1 MRALIVHEPNRFS
14 VEDVER
20 PRPGRYELLCRVKAI
35 AICGTDP
42 HIIQGDFG
50 FWPKAFPF
58 IPGHEWTGEVVE
70 LGEGAADLGWETGQ
84 RVAGTSHAGCG
95 FCRLCVEGR
104 YNLCEN
110 FGDERLHRQYGH
122 YTQGAYAD
130 YVVHSVK
137 SVFAVP
143 DELSDEEA
151 AMLDPTSIALHTVK
165 RGAHSPGDTVAV
177 IGAGAMGLLVAECAR
192 ALGAG
197 RVLVVGRGARLEKAA
212 SLGHETIDF
221 TEEDTVVAIRERSGA
236 AAPTSCSSARATPSP
251 SARAS
256 RRCARAAGGGDRHSA
271 GRGQRPAAAA
281 RARRGRGGR
290 RARGRGGDARGD
302 RARGGREDRAA
313 RARDAPLLARG
324 LRGGVPRLHRARGRR
339 AQGDRPPVRGWAL
352 LAALFLGALA
362 LRPQLV
368 GVGPLIPE
376 IDEDLGVSHT
386 VAGLLTTIP
395 VLCMGLFAIPG
406 AYVAARLGTRAA
418 IGACLAGIAVFGLLR
433 AAAPGAPLVLALTF
447 PIGVGM
453 GLAGAL
459 MPVAVKERF
468 AHRPA
473 FASGVYTTG
482 INLGSALSSALAVPI
497 AAAWG
502 GWRAALAVFSACTI
516 LCFAAWL
523 FFTPSVRGERVQT
536 DAPPLPWDRRV
547 VWGLAIVFALQS
559 IVYYGLVAWMPDSF
573 QERGWSDAAAGAL
586 LGVMSVAA
594 LPAGLVVPYLADR
607 GGSRRQWLTLTAGML
622 LVATVG
628 IAACRAAGGYGR
640 PWRGSAS
647 GPRSPCR

>member
-1 MRALIVHEPNRFS
+1 M
-14 VEDVER
+14 
-20 PRPGRYELLCRVKAI
+20 
-35 AICGTDP
+35 
-42 HIIQGDFG
+42 
-50 FWPKAFPF
+50 
-58 IPGHEWTGEVVE
+58 
-70 LGEGAADLGWETGQ
+70 
-84 RVAGTSHAGCG
+84 
-95 FCRLCVEGR
+95 
-104 YNLCEN
+104 
-110 FGDERLHRQYGH
+110 
-122 YTQGAYAD
+122 
-130 YVVHSVK
+130 
-137 SVFAVP
+137 
-143 DELSDEEA
+143 
-151 AMLDPTSIALHTVK
+151 
-165 RGAHSPGDTVAV
+165 
-177 IGAGAMGLLVAECAR
+177 
-192 ALGAG
+192 
-197 RVLVVGRGARLEKAA
+197 
-212 SLGHETIDF
+212 
-221 TEEDTVVAIRERSGA
+221 
-236 AAPTSCSSARATPSP
+236 
-251 SARAS
+251 
-256 RRCARAAGGGDRHSA
+256 
-271 GRGQRPAAAA
+271 
-281 RARRGRGGR
+281 
-290 RARGRGGDARGD
+290 
-302 RARGGREDRAA
+302 
-313 RARDAPLLARG
+313 
-324 LRGGVPRLHRARGRR
+324 
-339 AQGDRPPVRGWAL
+339 RGWAL

-368 GVGPLIPE
+368 GVGPLVPE

-523 FFTPSVRGERVQT
+523 VFTPPVRGEREQT
-536 DAPPLPWDRRV
+536 EAPPLPWDRRV

-573 QERGWSDAAAGAL
+573 QERGWSDATAGAL

-628 IAACRAAGGYGR
+628 IATLPGGGWVWATLAGFGIGATFPLSLTLPLDVAREPAETGAVVGLMLGAGYTITAIGPLALGAVR
-640 PWRGSAS
+640 DLTGSFSAS
-647 GPRSPCR
+647 LWVLVVVACGFVASVLPLSPERLRPLPEQEAVAP